1 MIYSDVTMCSLS
13 FRKRD
18 LHFARITSISNENF
32 SMFTIYLYFRIS
44 IISIL
49 RFRVRSL
56 DFGYNHQSLS
66 TNCKFLII
74 YFCFLDI
81 DDCDPLPCEN
91 GATCTDAGVNNY
103 TCTCMAGYEGYNC
116 SIGNLDHL
124 FSIPPI
130 SREESYIVLSLILI
144 LPLTRH
150 PMIYNDV
157 RM

>member
-1 MIYSDVTMCSLS
+1 M
-13 FRKRD
+13 
-18 LHFARITSISNENF
+18 
-32 SMFTIYLYFRIS
+32 
-44 IISIL
+44 
-49 RFRVRSL
+49 
-56 DFGYNHQSLS
+56 S

-91 GATCTDAGVNNY
+91 GATCTNAGVNNY

-157 RM
+157 RMWSESSRKTSCVLHEKARFRVKNFAMFNIYLYFPISIFFEYYWTWMASLKEEIKWL